1 MTISAREVCRTYRSF
16 YHNGRICDVSVI
28 LTGPFWKIDMLIKA
42 SLALKRLIIR
52 RYRLKSEKLVAGCLS
67 YFFDSI

>member
-42 SLALKRLIIR
+42 SLAL
-52 RYRLKSEKLVAGCLS
+52 YGLKSEKFVAGCLS